1 MTPDDRPTPRPRTA
15 RPASD
20 ESVDPVDVPVP
31 AAAGAA
37 ARQQQQ
43 QVARRKEA
51 TYQLAVR
58 VSGAVDERVSE
69 LTQQTGL
76 SKRAVVEQAIL
87 LLDPKTLSQ

>member
-37 ARQQQQ
+37 ARQQQ